1 MRVPKCK
8 KCGKPLVRDWAQWSC
23 KTCDSS
29 PPADLQAP
37 AEGERVVGHY
47 LVRSIIKHARGRH
60 RGPMRIPT
68 DGNPVDI
75 PWALCRAIADELE
88 WIMAPHLAE
97 LRIFAEGERVG
108 TVEPTFGSWQPIETA
123 PKDGTEILGWHKEGG
138 RQIYWFQTG
147 SDAEARRM
155 AELAPVWTT
164 ALDECSNGEH
174 GWHADGALHQ
184 PTLWMPLP
192 PLPEVKE

>member
-1 MRVPKCK
+1 VRVPKCK

-123 PKDGTEILGWHKEGG
+123 PKDGTEILVWHSQCETHEIT
-138 RQIYWFQTG
+138 RWI
-147 SDAEARRM
+147 AH
-155 AELAPVWTT
+155 
-164 ALDECSNGEH
+164 DEMWYSEFNEK
-174 GWHADGALHQ
+174 DI
-184 PTLWMPLP
+184 TLWMPLP
-192 PLPEVKE
+192 PPENQNSSRDGSSTPSDHGEGS